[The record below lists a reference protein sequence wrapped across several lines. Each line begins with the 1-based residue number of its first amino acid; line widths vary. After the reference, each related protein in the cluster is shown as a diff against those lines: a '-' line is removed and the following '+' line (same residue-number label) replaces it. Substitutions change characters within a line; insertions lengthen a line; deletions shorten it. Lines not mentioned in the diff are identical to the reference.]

1 MELKPIGYVSNR
13 VGRRRYNG
21 WRGVVSEIII
31 DTEYAEALEGLEGF
45 SHIYVLF
52 YLHEI
57 EGPFKMKIHPTG
69 NPEYPLVGAFST
81 RTPNRPNPLGLTLCK
96 LLSRKGNVLR
106 VKGLDAYDGSPI
118 IDVKP
123 YSHPGVDD
131 VRVPDWVL
139 RLRRE
144 MSNVRS
150 VAEE

>member
-52 YLHEI
+52 HLHEI

-123 YSHPGVDD
+123 YSNPGVDD
-131 VRVPDWVL
+131 MRVPDWVL
-139 RLRRE
+139 RLHRE

-150 VAEE
+150 VAEG